1 VRAKMRPSASSACA
15 VSLHAQKYTLLRKF
29 VSRARRHSARSR
41 QRNPL
46 AGGAPRWWRR
56 YRCLRIFAD
65 SGDQVANGRRVGHVK
80 GLGKNVHVMLL
91 SDLLRR
97 GLQNLLVARAH
108 ADAATLRGERFR
120 RGPTNPLTR
129 GCDPRDLIFQSKI
142 QEAGIYKWYA
152 VEGFHLPEFLP
163 TINLEATR
171 NSMKRH
177 SGNHSETKAV
187 RGATD
192 LDKKNGPLATPIY
205 QTSTF
210 EVTDNDEQLRATHTD
225 HFYTRY
231 GNPTNTVAEKTI
243 AALEG
248 VDAALTFASGM
259 GAITTTLMALLKSG
273 DHIVAQ
279 RDIYGG
285 VNKFLSQWL
294 PKMGIETTFVDTT
307 EYDQHAR
314 AIRPSTKLLYLES
327 PTNPTLRVVD
337 FRKIAALAKHHK
349 LLSMVDATFGTPI
362 NQHPA
367 EFGID
372 LVMHSGTKY
381 LGGHTDLIC
390 GAIAGRHEL
399 IERIWETRTTLGN
412 CMDPHASWML
422 VRGLKTLAVRVA
434 RQNENAQRVAEFL
447 AEHAKVRSVH
457 YPFLERHPHYAVAR
471 AQMSGGGGMV
481 SFEVEGTG
489 DDARK
494 VSEAMTLFTLAPS
507 LGGVESLVSIPVLT
521 SHAMIPAA
529 ERAKMGV
536 SDQMIRLSV
545 GIENADDL
553 ISDLERALA
562 SVAAPQQVPVG

>member
-1 VRAKMRPSASSACA
+1 
-15 VSLHAQKYTLLRKF
+15 
-29 VSRARRHSARSR
+29 
-41 QRNPL
+41 
-46 AGGAPRWWRR
+46 
-56 YRCLRIFAD
+56 
-65 SGDQVANGRRVGHVK
+65 
-80 GLGKNVHVMLL
+80 
-91 SDLLRR
+91 
-97 GLQNLLVARAH
+97 
-108 ADAATLRGERFR
+108 
-120 RGPTNPLTR
+120 
-129 GCDPRDLIFQSKI
+129 
-142 QEAGIYKWYA
+142 
-152 VEGFHLPEFLP
+152 VESFHLPEFLH
-163 TINLEATR
+163 TINLEAAR
-171 NSMKRH
+171 NPMKRH
-177 SGNHSETKAV
+177 SGNHSETKTV

-285 VNKFLSQWL
+285 VSKFLSEWL

-314 AIRPSTKLLYLES
+314 AIRPNTKLLYLES

-337 FRKIAALAKHHK
+337 FKEVVARAKQHK
-349 LLSMVDATFGTPI
+349 LLCMVDATFGTPI

-367 EFGID
+367 EFGMD

-399 IERIWETRTTLGN
+399 IERIRETRTTLGN
-412 CMDPHASWML
+412 CMDPHAAWML
-422 VRGLKTLAVRVA
+422 VRGMKTLAVRVA
-434 RQNENAQRVAEFL
+434 RQNENATRVAEFL
-447 AEHAKVRSVH
+447 SDHAKVRRVH
-457 YPFLERHPHYAVAR
+457 YPFLKSHPQYALAR
-471 AQMSGGGGMV
+471 EQMSGGGGMV
-481 SFEVEGTG
+481 TFEVEGSG
-489 DDARK
+489 EDARRL
-494 VSEAMTLFTLAPS
+494 SEAMRLFTLAPS

-521 SHAMIPAA
+521 SHLNVPPE
-529 ERAKMGV
+529 ERRRMGITE
-536 SDQMIRLSV
+536 QMIRLSV

-553 ISDLERALA
+553 IADLERALA
-562 SVAAPQQVPVG
+562 TVAAPQQVTVG

>member
-1 VRAKMRPSASSACA
+1 
-15 VSLHAQKYTLLRKF
+15 
-29 VSRARRHSARSR
+29 
-41 QRNPL
+41 
-46 AGGAPRWWRR
+46 
-56 YRCLRIFAD
+56 
-65 SGDQVANGRRVGHVK
+65 
-80 GLGKNVHVMLL
+80 
-91 SDLLRR
+91 
-97 GLQNLLVARAH
+97 
-108 ADAATLRGERFR
+108 
-120 RGPTNPLTR
+120 
-129 GCDPRDLIFQSKI
+129 
-142 QEAGIYKWYA
+142 
-152 VEGFHLPEFLP
+152 VESFHLPEFLH
-163 TINLEATR
+163 TINLEAAR
-171 NSMKRH
+171 NPMKRH

-259 GAITTTLMALLKSG
+259 GAITTTLMALLNSG

-285 VNKFLSQWL
+285 VNKFLAQWL
-294 PKMGIETTFVDTT
+294 PKMGVETTFVDTT

-314 AIRPSTKLLYLES
+314 AIRPNTKLLYLES

-337 FRKIAALAKHHK
+337 FKEVVARAKQHK
-349 LLSMVDATFGTPI
+349 LLCMVDATFGTPI

-367 EFGID
+367 EFGMD

-399 IERIWETRTTLGN
+399 IERIRETRTTLGN
-412 CMDPHASWML
+412 CMDPHAAWML
-422 VRGLKTLAVRVA
+422 VRGMKTLAVRVA
-434 RQNENAQRVAEFL
+434 RQNENATRVAEFL
-447 AEHAKVRSVH
+447 SDHAKVRRVH
-457 YPFLERHPHYAVAR
+457 YPFLKSHPQYALAR
-471 AQMSGGGGMV
+471 EQMSGGGGMV
-481 SFEVEGTG
+481 TFEVEGSG
-489 DDARK
+489 EDARHL
-494 VSEAMTLFTLAPS
+494 SEAMRLFTLAPS

-521 SHAMIPAA
+521 SHLNVPPE
-529 ERAKMGV
+529 ERRRMGITE
-536 SDQMIRLSV
+536 QMIRLSV

-553 ISDLERALA
+553 IADLERALA
-562 SVAAPQQVPVG
+562 TVAAPQQVTVG